1 MAVLHEEPSMGQ
13 VTFNGGKF
21 KELQDA
27 DKAEMRKKSFLS
39 EAEDAGW
46 DSKTAIEKA
55 AKMGVI
61 QDPDVRAF
69 LVNKQEAE
77 KTGKDEASS
86 ASAEAIFSKY
96 RPAGSAMQAPVTSE
110 MTQAQPP
117 TGVGAVAPGDVW
129 SKEEKSTDVYNLPGQ
144 AAPPQG
150 PMGPAGSQASYQDVL
165 GAAPDRATAE
175 KVASDP
181 RMALYPKVQGLDAYK
196 QTADALDLELK
207 RAEIEHKRASTAAQ
221 NRSGRNGR
229 MESLIP
235 GMIDTQFKW
244 QKQLDTDK
252 KLIAALN
259 KALTDGEKN
268 GGALSPEQMKEI
280 FGDTNYK
287 GPSDH
292 GSLLKALAEVEKEQG
307 PHQVQAK
314 EARAIVDKQ
323 KELEKS
329 DYASAA
335 RAAKEDL
342 SAQNEKQISD
352 VLAAKD
358 QAPPPADSLY
368 PGLQPSNFVMQN
380 SANIVPESE
389 YVRRMTE
396 YAKTNGVDQPT
407 LDEAIKRFQSGSTT
421 AAGRMG
427 GTGPAPVEKTDE
439 ERIQFLRTNG
449 VPESKMQQALAEL
462 KASENQ

>member
-1 MAVLHEEPSMGQ
+1 MATYHESPSYGT
-13 VTFNGGKF
+13 VSFSGAKF

-27 DKAEMRKKSFLS
+27 DKDERRKRIFLNT
-39 EAEDAGW
+39 ADAAGW
-46 DSKTAIEKA
+46 DSKTAIEQA

-427 GTGPAPVEKTDE
+427 GTGPAPVEITDE
-439 ERIQFLRTNG
+439 ERIQFLRSNG
-449 VPESKMQQALAEL
+449 VPESQMQQALAEL

>member
-27 DKAEMRKKSFLS
+27 DKAEMRKKSFLR

-69 LVNKQEAE
+69 LVNKQETE

-117 TGVGAVAPGDVW
+117 TGVGMVAPGDVW
-129 SKEEKSTDVYNLPGQ
+129 SKEKKSTDVYNQPGQ

-150 PMGPAGSQASYQDVL
+150 PMGPAGSQASWQDVM

-175 KVASDP
+175 KIASDP
-181 RMALYPKVQGLDAYK
+181 RMGLYPKVQGLDTYK
-196 QTADALDLELK
+196 QTSDALDLELK
-207 RAEIEHKRASTAAQ
+207 RAKVESERALT
-221 NRSGRNGR
+221 NERNAGAKGGGA
-229 MESLIP
+229 SKPLIP
-235 GMIDTQFKW
+235 DAIGLSLQYE
-244 QKQLDTDK
+244 KQLDNDK
-252 KLIAALN
+252 KMVTALN
-259 KALTDGEKN
+259 KAIKSGTMDPAKF
-268 GGALSPEQMKEI
+268 QQI
-280 FGDTNYK
+280 FEGTGYD
-287 GPSDH
+287 GPSDQE
-292 GSLLKALAEVEKEQG
+292 SLQKALVEVEQRRIKHETDADWAREF
-307 PHQVQAK
+307 VNQAK
-314 EARAIVDKQ
+314 KVDK
-323 KELEKS
+323 S
-329 DYASAA
+329 AYGVAA
-335 RAAKEDL
+335 RG
-342 SAQNEKQISD
+342 AQGEITAQKEKQISD

-396 YAKTNGVDQPT
+396 YAKANGVDDQT
-407 LDEAIKRFQSGSTT
+407 LGEAIKRFQSGGSTSV
-421 AAGRMG
+421 AGRMG
-427 GTGPAPVEKTDE
+427 GPAPVEITDE
-439 ERIQFLRTNG
+439 ERIQFLRSNG
-449 VPESKMQQALAEL
+449 VPESQMQQALAEL